1 MQTTSL
7 LQSERVEKEKM
18 KIVNIDLTKP
28 NWREEA
34 EKLNKANIRFTLIQ
48 DFDEDKSVNLNIS
61 KNRTYNPFTHKYE
74 YTGKP
79 RYISS
84 MSGGLE
90 HKLAKI
96 YRKIINKALKY
107 KKNIFE

>member
-7 LQSERVEKEKM
+7 LQSERVGEKEKM
-18 KIVNIDLTKP
+18 
-28 NWREEA
+28 
-34 EKLNKANIRFTLIQ
+34 NKYNIRFNLE
-48 DFDEDKSVNLNIS
+48 EDKPININIS
-61 KNRTYNPFTHKYE
+61 KNRTYNPFTHKYD

-96 YRKIINKALKY
+96 YRKIINKLLKY

>member
-7 LQSERVEKEKM
+7 LQSERVGEKEKM
-18 KIVNIDLTKP
+18 
-28 NWREEA
+28 
-34 EKLNKANIRFTLIQ
+34 NKYNIRFNLE
-48 DFDEDKSVNLNIS
+48 EDKPININIS
-61 KNRTYNPFTHKYE
+61 KNRTYNPFTHKYD

-90 HKLAKI
+90 HKLAKV
-96 YRKIINKALKY
+96 YRKIINKLLKY